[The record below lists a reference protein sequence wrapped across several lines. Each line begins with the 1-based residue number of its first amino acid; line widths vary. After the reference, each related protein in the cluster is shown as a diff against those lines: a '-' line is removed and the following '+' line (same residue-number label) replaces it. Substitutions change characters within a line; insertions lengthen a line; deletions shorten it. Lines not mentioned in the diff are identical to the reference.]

1 MARGCLLQSSGALI
15 IPSGRAGWDD
25 RRSISA
31 VEGGKGTAM
40 VEGEM
45 TEHSP
50 RVVDLFQPLQVLF
63 DRGPDNCPLPE
74 HVQTLYGGGFGFD
87 GPLLYANFVQS
98 IDGVVS
104 LRSVHSPAPEISG
117 HSPADRFVMALLRA
131 AADGVLVGAGTMRD
145 TALPWTAQSVYPQL
159 AADFA
164 RLRAGLEK
172 PADPRLILVTAS
184 GEIDVGHPALAGA
197 MVLTTDPGAAKLAPS
212 LPPECELHVLP
223 GDGEI
228 DMAEALQ
235 LIRSQGLRYVL
246 SEAGPNVTGQLVE
259 AGLLDELF
267 LTIAPVFAGG
277 GNGDGSGLLEGIRML
292 PDRRES
298 RELIS
303 VRRSDSYL
311 FLRYGAPTIQDQ
323 PVPTA

>member
-1 MARGCLLQSSGALI
+1 
-15 IPSGRAGWDD
+15 
-25 RRSISA
+25 
-31 VEGGKGTAM
+31 M
-40 VEGEM
+40 VEGEI
-45 TEHSP
+45 TEHP
-50 RVVDLFQPLQVLF
+50 PGVVDLFEPLQVLF

-74 HVQTLYGGGFGFD
+74 PVRTLYGGGFGFD

-104 LRSVHSPAPEISG
+104 LGSVHSPAPEISG

-145 TALPWTAQSVYPQL
+145 TALPWTAQSVFPQL
-159 AADFA
+159 APDFA

-172 PADPRLILVTAS
+172 PADPRLILLTAS
-184 GEIDVGHPALAGA
+184 GEIDVGHPALAAGA
-197 MVLTTDPGAAKLAPS
+197 MVLTTDAGASKLASS

-223 GDGEI
+223 GEGEI
-228 DMAEALQ
+228 DMTEALQ
-235 LIRSQGLRYVL
+235 LVGSQGLRYVL
-246 SEAGPNVTGQLVE
+246 SEAGPTVTGQLVE

-303 VRRSDSYL
+303 VRCSDSYL
-311 FLRYGAPTIQDQ
+311 FLRYGAPSIQDQ